1 MVADAGT
8 ISGRCTNLQLMIPL
22 PPVSMSKRLSG
33 RVWGLILGVLVL
45 GWLGAA
51 PAAAQPPDSTPSL
64 TLRSFSIEGARVIK
78 AREIRSQMT
87 MPLPSLAPWR
97 RRPVFKQEAL
107 EADIEQ
113 IKVFYR
119 TQGFYHT
126 RITPKIIQKNGQV
139 AVTLRIQEGPW
150 VKVTDIEVK
159 GLEAIPAIE
168 RRRLREQRP
177 LSLGDRYNDDQ
188 YEELKRLYLSYFQN
202 HGFFRAT
209 LAGTVFLDEAANTAK
224 IVLNLT
230 PGPLCYFGEVTVAG
244 HGRTPPYLIVRKLAF
259 QKGEL
264 FSLAKIFDSQKNLYE
279 TDLFR
284 SVTVTPQ
291 EVPPDQTT
299 IPVTVNLQEKKP
311 RSLRVGLGY
320 GDEEQL
326 RARVGLRVRNVAG
339 GGRLL
344 DLEGKVSGIETRA
357 TGTFTSPQI
366 FRSRLDFV
374 ASGGWIRREL
384 PSFTD
389 QSLYTM
395 TRLERWLFWKFRGY
409 AGHAFEYARPF
420 NIPTATLILLA
431 DTEPGRIYRSSMV
444 IFGLS
449 RDTTV
454 NPSDPTGGGK
464 FNFAGESALDFLG
477 SNLEFYRNII
487 ELRRYRTIVKDVVF
501 SGRIKFGIIQPIQS
515 TTQIPIQRRFFSG
528 GFNSVRGYRLDYL
541 GPRTPGGD
549 PLGGDALLECNLQTR
564 VPLYKK
570 FRAVGFVDFGNV
582 FFKAADIDL
591 GQLKYAAG
599 FGLNYLT
606 PIGPVG
612 LYFAWPLNP
621 IDPGADTFR
630 VHFTIGP
637 SF

>member
-1 MVADAGT
+1 MPGW
-8 ISGRCTNLQLMIPL
+8 
-22 PPVSMSKRLSG
+22 
-33 RVWGLILGVLVL
+33 VWGLILGWLVL
-45 GWLGAA
+45 GWSGTAPVAAA
-51 PAAAQPPDSTPSL
+51 PSEPPPSL
-64 TLRSFSIEGARVIK
+64 TLRSLSIEGANVIK
-78 AREIRSQMT
+78 ARKIRSQLT

-97 RRPVFKQEAL
+97 KRPAFKKEAL
-107 EADIEQ
+107 EADLEQ

-119 TQGFYHT
+119 TEGFYHT
-126 RITPKIIQKNGQV
+126 RITPEIVQKNGQV
-139 AVTLRIQEGPW
+139 DVTLRIVEGPW

-159 GLEAIPAIE
+159 GLTAIPAIE

-177 LSLGDRYNDDQ
+177 LNPGERYNDDS
-188 YEELKRLYLSYFQN
+188 YKDLKRLYLSYFQN

-209 LAGTVFLDEAANTAK
+209 LAGRVYLDEAANTAQ
-224 IVLNLT
+224 IVLDLT
-230 PGPLCYFGEVTVAG
+230 PGPLCYFGEVKVEGEA
-244 HGRTPPYLIVRKLAF
+244 RTPPYLILRKLAF

-264 FSLAKIFDSQKNLYE
+264 FSLAKIYDSQKNLYE

-284 SVTVTPQ
+284 SATVTPQ
-291 EVPPDQTT
+291 EVPPDETV
-299 IPVTVNLQEKKP
+299 IPVTVNVQEKKR
-311 RSLRVGLGY
+311 RSLKVGLGY
-320 GDEEQL
+320 GDEEQF
-326 RARVGLRVRNVAG
+326 RARLGLRVRNVAG

-344 DLEGKVSGIETRA
+344 DLEGKISGIETRA

-366 FRSRLDFV
+366 FTSRLDFV
-374 ASGGWIRREL
+374 ASGGWVRREL

-395 TRLERWLFWKFRGY
+395 ARLERRLPWKFRGY

-420 NIPTATLILLA
+420 DIPVATLILLQ
-431 DTEPGRIYRSSMV
+431 DTEPGRIYRSSM
-444 IFGLS
+444 IIYGLS

-464 FNFAGESALDFLG
+464 LNFAGEGALDFLG

-501 SGRIKFGIIQPIQS
+501 SGRFKFGLIQPIQS

-528 GFNSVRGYRLDYL
+528 GYNSVRGYRLDYL
-541 GPRTPGGD
+541 GPRTPSGD
-549 PLGGDALLECNLQTR
+549 PLGGDALLEGNLQAR

-582 FFKAADIDL
+582 FFKAGDIDV

-621 IDPGADTFR
+621 IDPAADTFR